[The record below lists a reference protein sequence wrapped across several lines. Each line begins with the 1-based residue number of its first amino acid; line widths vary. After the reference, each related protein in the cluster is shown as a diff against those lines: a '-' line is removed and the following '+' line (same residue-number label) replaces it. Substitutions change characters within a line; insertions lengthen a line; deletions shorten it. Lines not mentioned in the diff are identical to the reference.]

1 MQRYVRMFGTPITL
15 LVLLGILIFGAKWGY
30 QNVVA
35 PPPAPPQT
43 PCVDQ
48 NVGKALTTK
57 QVTVKVYN
65 GGRKTGLAGKVS
77 AQLRAKGFIIG
88 RTANT
93 ETRVTTTQIIGADP
107 NNPEVKLVA
116 GFFKGAK
123 VTGDN
128 RLDHTV
134 DVLVGN
140 EATGFTATAPTSIAV
155 PTGTVCLPASA
166 TPSAAAAAPSATP
179 KR

>member
-15 LVLLGILIFGAKWGY
+15 LVLLAVLVYGAKWGY
-30 QNVVA
+30 DNVMA
-35 PPPAPPQT
+35 PPAPAPQT

-48 NVGKALTTK
+48 RVGAALTSK
-57 QVTVKVYN
+57 QVTVKVFN
-65 GGRKTGLAGKVS
+65 GGRKTGLAGKVA

-93 ETRVTTTQIIGADP
+93 ETRVTTTQIIGANP

-123 VTGDN
+123 VSGDN

-140 EATGFTATAPTSIAV
+140 ENTGFNSEAATSV
-155 PTGTVCLPASA
+155 PVQNGVVCLPASG
-166 TPSAAAAAPSATP
+166 TPKASASATP
-179 KR
+179 TR